1 MAMSRAIGSHISAMK
16 RHAASQIMVFLTKCG
31 QRERG
36 GPGGAKKREKA
47 KTPRPRFTALH
58 PQGSYNET
66 KDVVD
71 RLLMD
76 SMADECFVLQS
87 IRGKVDPETLD
98 EVRRAL
104 SIIAARS
111 RHIGKHLIE
120 VSRVQTPEE

>member
-1 MAMSRAIGSHISAMK
+1 M
-16 RHAASQIMVFLTKCG
+16 
-31 QRERG
+31 
-36 GPGGAKKREKA
+36 
-47 KTPRPRFTALH
+47 PRPRFTALH

-71 RLLMD
+71 RLLLD

-104 SIIAARS
+104 SNIAARS

>member
-1 MAMSRAIGSHISAMK
+1 MSRAIGSHISAMK
-16 RHAASQIMVFLTKCG
+16 RHAASQIMAFTSAV
-31 QRERG
+31 REDAEGR
-36 GPGGAKKREKA
+36 GGAKKRA
-47 KTPRPRFTALH
+47 KMPRPRFTALH

-66 KDVVD
+66 KDIVD

-104 SIIAARS
+104 SNIAARS
-111 RHIGKHLIE
+111 RRIGKHLIDL
-120 VSRVQTPEE
+120 SRVQTPEE

>member
-1 MAMSRAIGSHISAMK
+1 MSRAIGSHISAMK
-16 RHAASQIMVFLTKCG
+16 RHAASQIMVLTKCG

-36 GPGGAKKREKA
+36 GSGGAKKRERELA
-47 KTPRPRFTALH
+47 KMPRPRFTALH

-66 KDVVD
+66 KDIVD

-104 SIIAARS
+104 SNIAARS
-111 RHIGKHLIE
+111 RHIGKHLIDL
-120 VSRVQTPEE
+120 SRVQTPEE

>member
-1 MAMSRAIGSHISAMK
+1 MAFR
-16 RHAASQIMVFLTKCG
+16 
-31 QRERG
+31 
-36 GPGGAKKREKA
+36 KA
-47 KTPRPRFTALH
+47 KMPGPRFTALH

-98 EVRRAL
+98 EVRKGAEQH
-104 SIIAARS
+104 RS
-111 RHIGKHLIE
+111 SQPAHR
-120 VSRVQTPEE
+120 

>member
-1 MAMSRAIGSHISAMK
+1 MSRAIGSHISAMK
-16 RHAASQIMVFLTKCG
+16 RHAASQIMVLTKCG
-31 QRERG
+31 QRGCG
-36 GPGGAKKREKA
+36 GLGGAKKRA
-47 KTPRPRFTALH
+47 KMPRPRFTALH

-104 SIIAARS
+104 SNIAARS

-120 VSRVQTPEE
+120 LSRVQTPEE

>member
-1 MAMSRAIGSHISAMK
+1 MSRAIGSHISAMK
-16 RHAASQIMVFLTKCG
+16 RHAASQIMVLTKCG

-36 GPGGAKKREKA
+36 GPGGLRKERAKM
-47 KTPRPRFTALH
+47 PRPRFTALH
-58 PQGSYNET
+58 PHGTYNET
-66 KDVVD
+66 KDVVE

-104 SIIAARS
+104 SNIAARS
-111 RHIGKHLIE
+111 RHIGKHLIDM
-120 VSRVQTPEE
+120 SRVQTPEE

>member
-1 MAMSRAIGSHISAMK
+1 MELRK
-16 RHAASQIMVFLTKCG
+16 E
-31 QRERG
+31 REI
-36 GPGGAKKREKA
+36 AKM
-47 KTPRPRFTALH
+47 PRPRFTALH

-76 SMADECFVLQS
+76 SMADECFLLQS

-104 SIIAARS
+104 SNIAARS
-111 RHIGKHLIE
+111 RHIGKHLIDM
-120 VSRVQTPEE
+120 SRVQTPEE

>member
-1 MAMSRAIGSHISAMK
+1 MRRA
-16 RHAASQIMVFLTKCG
+16 
-31 QRERG
+31 G
-36 GPGGAKKREKA
+36 GELRKEM
-47 KTPRPRFTALH
+47 PRPRFAAIH
-58 PQGSYNET
+58 PQGSYNGT

-71 RLLMD
+71 RLMMG

-104 SIIAARS
+104 SNIAARS

>member
-1 MAMSRAIGSHISAMK
+1 MSRAIGSHISAMK

-31 QRERG
+31 HIEDAVG
-36 GPGGAKKREKA
+36 GGAKKRA
-47 KTPRPRFTALH
+47 KMPRPRFTALH

-66 KDVVD
+66 KDVVE

-104 SIIAARS
+104 SNIAARS
-111 RHIGKHLIE
+111 RHIGKLLIDL
-120 VSRVQTPEE
+120 SRVQTPEE